1 MTDPVRATAGNP
13 VVVVMGVSG
22 SGKSTFGAALAAAIG
37 ACFLDADDLHPP
49 ANRRKMAA
57 GIALDDAD
65 RRGWLNAAA
74 VWMAK
79 RVEHSEP
86 GVIACSALR
95 RRYRDRLRAAGDAVR
110 FVYLEVP
117 RTELEQRMRSR
128 RHFMP
133 VTLLDSQL
141 ATLEPPDQDD
151 EAACIVDGTLPLEEN
166 LRRVLGWLTSP
177 G

>member
-1 MTDPVRATAGNP
+1 MTDPVRAAAGNP

-22 SGKSTFGAALAAAIG
+22 SGKSTFGTALANAMHAR
-37 ACFLDADDLHPP
+37 FLDADDLHPP

-57 GIALDDAD
+57 GMALDDAD
-65 RRGWLNAAA
+65 RRGWLNAVA

-79 RVEHSEP
+79 RVEDGEP
-86 GVIACSALR
+86 GVVACSALR
-95 RRYRDRLRAAGDAVR
+95 RRYRDRLRAAGGAVR

-117 RTELEQRMRSR
+117 RAELEQRLRSR

-141 ATLEPPDQDD
+141 ATLEPPGPD
-151 EAACIVDGTLPLEEN
+151 EAACIVDGAMPLEEN
-166 LRRVLGWLTSP
+166 LRRVLAWLTSP

>member
-1 MTDPVRATAGNP
+1 MASMATVSTRS

-22 SGKSTFGAALAAAIG
+22 SGKSTFGAALANAMHAR
-37 ACFLDADDLHPP
+37 FLDADDLHPP

-65 RRGWLNAAA
+65 RRAWLNAVA

-79 RVEHSEP
+79 RSEQGEF
-86 GVIACSALR
+86 GVVACSALR
-95 RRYRDRLRAAGDAVR
+95 RRYRDRLRAAGGAVR

-117 RTELEQRMRSR
+117 RAELEQRMRSR

-141 ATLEPPDQDD
+141 ATLEPPGQD
-151 EAACIVDGTLPLEEN
+151 EAACIVDGTVPLEEN
-166 LRRVLGWLTSP
+166 LRRVLGWLTSQRR
-177 G
+177 

>member
-1 MTDPVRATAGNP
+1 MAAVSVPAGG
-13 VVVVMGVSG
+13 VIVVMGVSG
-22 SGKSTFGAALAAAIG
+22 SGKSTFGATLAKVMHAR
-37 ACFLDADDLHPP
+37 FLDADDLHPP

-57 GIALDDAD
+57 GIALDDDD
-65 RRGWLNAAA
+65 RRAWLNAVA

-79 RVEHSEP
+79 RGDDGEP
-86 GVIACSALR
+86 GVVACSALR
-95 RRYRDRLRAAGDAVR
+95 RRYRDRLRAAGGVVR

-117 RTELEQRMRSR
+117 RAELEQRMRSR

-133 VTLLDSQL
+133 VALLDSQL
-141 ATLEPPDQDD
+141 ATLEPPGQD

>member
-1 MTDPVRATAGNP
+1 MTDPVRAAAGNP

-37 ACFLDADDLHPP
+37 ARFLDADDLHPP

-65 RRGWLNAAA
+65 RRGWLNAVA

-79 RVEHSEP
+79 RVEHGEP
-86 GVIACSALR
+86 GVVACSALR
-95 RRYRDRLRAAGDAVR
+95 RRYRDRLRAAGDAVH

-141 ATLEPPDQDD
+141 ATLEPPGQD
-151 EAACIVDGTLPLEEN
+151 EAACIVDGSVPLERN
-166 LRRVLGWLTSP
+166 LQRVLSWLTTSA
-177 G
+177 